1 MAAVPFWF
9 DLRVDNCRQNRGRNR
24 RDTGNKSEEGHH
36 ELATVHVFVEAGH
49 LQSPSNSRHKR
60 GHFRKAVLSEF
71 MNRRSSAMGSFYVKC
86 RFAKMTGLPDKLTET
101 PHTYASR
108 GREWTS

>member
-1 MAAVPFWF
+1 MKLDISVSTFF
-9 DLRVDNCRQNRGRNR
+9 RHERGR
-24 RDTGNKSEEGHH
+24 
-36 ELATVHVFVEAGH
+36 
-49 LQSPSNSRHKR
+49 
-60 GHFRKAVLSEF
+60 FRKDVLPEF
-71 MNRRSSAMGSFYVKC
+71 SKRRSSAMGSFYVKG